1 MGLCHDFGSQI
12 AEGCDHPIRAGSDS
26 CTCERCGVVC
36 KGRFEACP
44 AVWARGPHPVLR
56 APKAQS
62 TEMAP
67 APPRA
72 RHEGNGHDGPG
83 GAAAPAVA
91 LPAPGAAPRLP
102 EVVGASPTPTD
113 ERRSVEALR
122 REVDGLR
129 GALAQEQALVATLVT
144 SGRTDAGPDAEALRA
159 LVDGAVRAA
168 VRREAV
174 ALGDTVAAILEGVRR
189 ELETLRQAN
198 EANFAAFHESVEQVA
213 ALPTAV
219 REASEE
225 NVDVLKASVAQ
236 VAAVGE
242 ALPDAVRE
250 ANEAS
255 LAALKESVDEM
266 VDVTTNLPAELSRH
280 DAGNRKAFRTTLG
293 QELQPLIEVVADSI
307 AQSDYELKSIGAK
320 LDALAQSNSA
330 LATDLAEVIAQ
341 VGELVWTEEIVEEPA
356 PPPRALPLARR
367 TAAPPNPPTKG
378 AKVSLRE
385 SRR

>member
-12 AEGCDHPIRAGSDS
+12 AEGCDHPMRAGADS
-26 CTCERCGVVC
+26 CTCEQCGVVC

-44 AVWARGPHPVLR
+44 AVWARGPHPVLL
-56 APKAQS
+56 APKADP
-62 TEMAP
+62 TIWRRRRP
-67 APPRA
+67 GA
-72 RHEGNGHDGPG
+72 RHEGNGHDAPT
-83 GAAAPAVA
+83 ADVFAARRRRHHPRCPVADEPAAP
-91 LPAPGAAPRLP
+91 
-102 EVVGASPTPTD
+102 TD
-113 ERRSVEALR
+113 DRRSVEALR

-144 SGRTDAGPDAEALRA
+144 SGRTEAGPDAESLRA
-159 LVDGAVRAA
+159 LVDSAVRAA

-189 ELETLRQAN
+189 EMETLRQAN

-242 ALPDAVRE
+242 ALPDAVRD

-255 LAALKESVDEM
+255 LAGLKESVDEM
-266 VDVTTNLPAELSRH
+266 VDVTSNLPAELSRH

-293 QELQPLIEVVADSI
+293 HELQPLIEVVADSI

-320 LDALAQSNSA
+320 LDALAESNAA
-330 LATDLAEVIAQ
+330 LASDLAEVIAQ
-341 VGELVWTEEIVEEPA
+341 VGELVWTEEVVEEPT
-356 PPPRALPLARR
+356 PPPPARALPLARR
-367 TAAPPNPPTKG
+367 AAASADPPTTG
-378 AKVSLRE
+378 TKVSLRGTQ
-385 SRR
+385 R